1 MLKKSYI
8 KNNREVID
16 RYEKLYEEK
25 IDIEYLKQKL
35 REGYFKSEDIE
46 SLAYF
51 RVFIDGCMLLFNNE
65 KTENNNLIIQL
76 AKEYKEI
83 FSGNLSNSILK
94 NERKKYKDFIFNEY
108 LPYLKQTFSND
119 ADVKELLNNFKKD
132 THKFIY
138 LTKGNNNKEIRS
150 KLENIR
156 NSIAHMQYE
165 GNYDNNVKMMKT
177 LSIKNIDEGELR
189 IEGIVLER
197 KKGYIPL

>member
-35 REGYFKSEDIE
+35 REGYFKNEDVE

-83 FSGNLSNSILK
+83 FLKPCTASNAVVVSTVS
-94 NERKKYKDFIFNEY
+94 
-108 LPYLKQTFSND
+108 P
-119 ADVKELLNNFKKD
+119 
-132 THKFIY
+132 
-138 LTKGNNNKEIRS
+138 
-150 KLENIR
+150 
-156 NSIAHMQYE
+156 
-165 GNYDNNVKMMKT
+165 
-177 LSIKNIDEGELR
+177 
-189 IEGIVLER
+189 
-197 KKGYIPL
+197 